1 MIDPKENRRFLKANW
16 REWSESGLKTDQ
28 QKGVP
33 RPAVEKPFDVNAEL
47 IGLVSPDKMTVGDM
61 SLREV
66 IAARAS
72 RRKYTD
78 EALTLEELSFLL
90 WATQG
95 VRSVEPAGD
104 GLITWRTVPSGGC
117 RHAFEAYVCV
127 DRVDGVRP
135 GLYRYLPIEHKLL
148 PIADEVTVERV
159 AEACCGQVFVG
170 KAAVAFIWTA
180 IPYRMEWRYTTR
192 AHKTIVLDAG
202 HVCQN
207 LYLAAEA
214 IGAGTCAIGA
224 YLQEEMDALIGVDG
238 EDEFVIYAAPV
249 GKVQIEFSA

>member
-16 REWSESGLKTDQ
+16 REWTESGLKTDQ

-33 RPAVEKPFDVNAEL
+33 RPAPQKPFDENAEL
-47 IGLVSPDKMTVGDM
+47 VDLVSPDEFALGDLP
-61 SLREV
+61 LREL
-66 IAARAS
+66 IAIRAS

-78 EALTLEELSFLL
+78 QALTLEELSFLL

-95 VRSVEPAGD
+95 VRSVEPARD

-117 RHAFEAYVCV
+117 RHSFESYVCI
-127 DRVDGVRP
+127 DRVQGVKP

-148 PIADEVTVERV
+148 PVSEDVTTRQVG
-159 AEACCGQVFVG
+159 EACCGQKFVG
-170 KAAVAFIWTA
+170 EAAVVFIWSV

-202 HVCQN
+202 HLCQN

-224 YLQEEMDALIGVDG
+224 YLQEDMDALVGLDG

-249 GKVQIEFSA
+249 GKV